1 MIINCPSC
9 NKKFEIDKN
18 LIPFEGRL
26 LQCGSCNHKWLFK
39 PENIKDEIEII
50 KKTTTNLSNENNI
63 NLTDEVNNNLFT
75 KENETK
81 TISEIPKQEFKNKK
95 NVKIKFNFFKVLIVL
110 IISFIALIIV
120 LDTFKSQISIIVP
133 NIEII
138 LDNLYQSLNDIRL
151 FVLDLVK

>member
-1 MIINCPSC
+1 MIISCDNC
-9 NKKFEIDKN
+9 NKKFELDKN
-18 LIPFEGRL
+18 LIPPKGRI

-95 NVKIKFNFFKVLIVL
+95 MLK
-110 IISFIALIIV
+110 
-120 LDTFKSQISIIVP
+120 
-133 NIEII
+133 
-138 LDNLYQSLNDIRL
+138 
-151 FVLDLVK
+151 